1 MKNSKLFILGM
12 LFIGIMFLGFQCAS
26 TELTSAKLYIQQKN
40 WDKALETLQA
50 DVAKNPQSDEG
61 YYLMG
66 TVYSELEK
74 TDEMIDAFDKSIAIS
89 DKYEKSIKEYR
100 TFQWA
105 NNFNRGVSL
114 FQRGT
119 KTTDKDSST
128 MYYEMAIDAYQ
139 RAIILEPDSG
149 ETYRNLAFA
158 YLTTGKAEESIEP
171 LKTLIDLEQAE
182 EGYQYL
188 GEVYST
194 LGANMMSGY
203 QNTKDVADSVKA
215 MQYLEK
221 SITTLNDGL
230 AKYPENSEMQVA
242 LTASY
247 IAADKI
253 DVAIISAEKLVEK
266 DPINKVYRYNYGVLL
281 LNVQE
286 YAKAETQLLKAI
298 ELDPDYE
305 NAIYNIG
312 VTYVKWGTA
321 MNKEAEKQGLISE
334 DYIKKYEAALPYLE
348 KVVEKDPTNVAIWE
362 LLGKVYSV
370 LGMNDDASNAFKKAD
385 ELR

>member
-40 WDKALETLQA
+40 WDKALETLQT
-50 DVAKNPQSDEG
+50 DVTKNPQSDEG

-66 TVYSELEK
+66 TVYSEMEK
-74 TDEMIDAFDKSIAIS
+74 TDEMIDAFDKSLAIS
-89 DKYEKSIKEYR
+89 NKYEKSIKEYR

-114 FQRGT
+114 FQRGS
-119 KTTDKDSST
+119 KTEDKDSSS
-128 MYYEMAIDAYQ
+128 MYYNMAIDAYQ
-139 RAIILEPDSG
+139 RAIILEPDSA

-158 YLTTGKAEESIEP
+158 YLTTGKTEASIAP
-171 LKTLIDLEQAE
+171 LKTLVDLEQAE

-188 GEVYST
+188 GEVYYT
-194 LGANMMSGY
+194 LGANKMSDY
-203 QNTKDVADSVKA
+203 QGTKNIDDSLKA
-215 MQYLEK
+215 MEYLES

-230 AKYPENSEMQVA
+230 QKYPENSEMQIA
-242 LTASY
+242 LTSSY
-247 IAADKI
+247 IAANKI
-253 DVAIISAEKLVEK
+253 DVAITSAEKLVEK
-266 DPINKVYRYNYGVLL
+266 DALNKVYRYNYGVLL
-281 LNVQE
+281 LNVE
-286 YAKAETQLLKAI
+286 KYAEAETQLKKAI
-298 ELDPDYE
+298 EIDPEYE
-305 NAIYNIG
+305 NAIYNLG

-334 DYIKKYEAALPYLE
+334 DYKKKYEASLPYLE
-348 KVVEKDPTNVAIWE
+348 KVVEVDPTNIAIWE

-370 LGMNDDASNAFKKAD
+370 LGMTDDATNAFKKAD